1 MRDPPSSEE
10 DKLIVFEDLGDKE
23 QNLILS
29 NLKFFAALSLC
40 NENINEDV
48 LSYLFEDVEILR
60 DLALDGKINDDMQY
74 QFLNTYINNNRS
86 KFKSQLVYSNLIE
99 RLYEENTE
107 FFSRSLESLD
117 PKMIEFVKGLYEILR
132 QRMREVTDEVTDMK
146 DISKQNT
153 HTLKLIGWMFKHDL
167 FVKCE
172 IDTQWIF
179 DVFNYSITISLLTLV
194 VNQKLREQVSD
205 NIKGKEYEINENF
218 STELVSE
225 SVLFNLHQ
233 CYKNIYLKQL
243 DR

>member
-146 DISKQNT
+146 DISKQDT

-194 VNQKLREQVSD
+194 VNQKLQEQVSD

>member
-1 MRDPPSSEE
+1 M
-10 DKLIVFEDLGDKE
+10 FEDLGDKE

-132 QRMREVTDEVTDMK
+132 QRMREVTDEVTDLK
-146 DISKQNT
+146 DISKQDT

-194 VNQKLREQVSD
+194 VNQKLQEQVSD